1 MNRKGAGAHSKEL
14 GMIGIDV
21 SKSSLSVCSW
31 DDQRKQARWHAQFEN
46 SPAGIRQLLARSAA
60 HEPWAVEPTGI
71 YSGLVARTGVAQ
83 GRRVLQAS
91 PRAAKQ
97 FLASLH
103 PRAKTDRL
111 DAQGLARYASSVE
124 LKPVVIKSD
133 LMQRLSELLAARCSM
148 SRSLSTFRQQ
158 AQTLPE
164 ARAELLAAASSVA
177 QHLRALDLELQR
189 LARQEPHIQRLMQL
203 PGVGPVT
210 AATLVVRLT
219 SVPFAT
225 SDQFVAYI
233 GLDLRVRDSGRHRGQ
248 RKLTKHGDAELRRLL
263 YLAAQASLRS
273 KDAIFAHHYERE
285 RAKGLATT
293 QALCAVARKIARVAW
308 SLVRHQAQYDPQRVY
323 SQPTR

>member
-1 MNRKGAGAHSKEL
+1 
-14 GMIGIDV
+14 MIGIDV
-21 SKSSLSVCSW
+21 SKDSLSVCCW
-31 DDQRKQARWHAQFEN
+31 DDQLKQARWQAQFEN
-46 SPAGIRQLLARSAA
+46 SPAGIGQLLARSAA
-60 HEPWAVEPTGI
+60 HEPWAVEPTGM
-71 YSGLVARTGVAQ
+71 YSRLVARTGVAH
-83 GRRVLQAS
+83 GRCVLQAS

-97 FLASLH
+97 FLASVH

-111 DAQGLARYASSVE
+111 DAQGLARYASSVD

-133 LMQRLSELLAARCSM
+133 LMQRLSELLCARRSL

-158 AQTLPE
+158 AQALPE
-164 ARAELLAAASSVA
+164 AREQLLAAASSVA
-177 QHLRALDLELQR
+177 QHLRELDRELER
-189 LARQEPHIQRLMQL
+189 LARQEPQIKRLMQL

-225 SDQFVAYI
+225 SDQVVAYV
-233 GLDLRVRDSGRHRGQ
+233 GLDLRVRDSGQHRGQ

-263 YLAAQASLRS
+263 YLAAQATLRS
-273 KDAIFAHHYERE
+273 KDTTFALQYERE

-308 SLVRHQAQYDPQRVY
+308 SLVRHRAEYDPQRVY
-323 SQPTR
+323 SQPAP